1 VAVAAARLGAEVGF
15 ASQVSNDLFGTYIRQ
30 VMRDNGIDGAFVLES
45 GAPSTLA
52 FVEETEGEAHFS
64 FVANGA
70 ADTRYD
76 PRPRP
81 AFPAEVA
88 FVQFG
93 SISLLA
99 EPAASAIT
107 EIVTAHRERCTIV
120 LDPNVRPA
128 LIDSRERY
136 LEKLRRWLALA
147 HVVKVS
153 VQDLAW
159 LYPETEALAAARSWL
174 ELGPAAVIVTRGE
187 KGASLL
193 RSGKADLEA
202 PAPRVSVVD
211 TVGAGDTFT
220 GALMVALLERNGRE
234 VASTSDALWDE
245 ALRYA
250 AAAAALNC
258 TRSGAQPPRR
268 DELAA
273 FPAEGA

>member
-1 VAVAAARLGAEVGF
+1 MAVAAARLGAEVGF